1 MAILDGLKNAV
12 TANVT
17 RSANKVAVNGLRNIV
32 GDVFGVDLN
41 PTNPAAAL
49 TNRPTKFTT
58 KNLAYPAGVEGDD
71 QQGHHIIFEILEQD
85 KAKLKAKKSKN
96 KIAALKKAA
105 EANYGTDDA
114 GKAKRDEAVK
124 NLEVEMKR
132 VGDQKSGAGG
142 SSNSIQLSRNAT
154 TRISTLIALYMPA
167 SISVSYNSK
176 YGEQEIS
183 ALAGAASGAIDAF
196 TGRSGATMETAIKGA
211 LGEGKQALETGLMKV
226 IDTVAPGATALLA
239 LEKGAIRTPRMELMF
254 EGIGRR
260 EFAFEFVFIPKSKD
274 EAEDIQKIV
283 HRFKFHMAS
292 NYTDGTFREMDIPSL
307 FNIRYMYRSAEN
319 RFLNKIS
326 TCALESLDVSYGGDR
341 FVAYEG
347 GVPQTTKISLKFKEM
362 EIITKDHIGGDGK
375 HIADARGTGGGR
387 GGGF

>member
-12 TANVT
+12 AANTA
-17 RSANKVAVNGLRNIV
+17 RAANNVAVNGLRSIV

-41 PTNPAAAL
+41 PTNPAAKLAS
-49 TNRPTKFTT
+49 NGQASGAKGYRTT
-58 KNLAYPAGVEGDD
+58 LLQFPDGVEGDD

-85 KAKLKAKKSKN
+85 KAKLKAKKGTN
-96 KIAALKKAA
+96 DIAKLK
-105 EANYGTDDA
+105 EEVENNYGTDEA
-114 GKAKRDEAVK
+114 GKAKRKEAEE
-124 NLEVEMKR
+124 NLAVEMKR

-183 ALAGAASGAIDAF
+183 TLAGAAAGALDAF
-196 TGRSGATMETAIKGA
+196 AGRGDADASTALKGA
-211 LGEGKQALETGLMKV
+211 LDNMGKGLETGLMKIV
-226 IDTVAPGATALLA
+226 DTAAPGASALLA
-239 LEKGAIRTPRMELMF
+239 LEKGAVRTPKMELMF

-260 EFAFEFVFIPKSKD
+260 EFSYEFTFIPKSED
-274 EAEDIQKIV
+274 EAKTIKEIV
-283 HRFKFHMAS
+283 YQFKFHMAS
-292 NYTDGTFREMDIPSL
+292 NYTDGTFREMEIPSM
-307 FNIRYMYRSAEN
+307 FNIYYKYKSADNDHLN
-319 RFLNKIS
+319 RIS
-326 TCALESLDVSYGGDR
+326 TCALEGLDVSYGADR

-362 EIITKDHIGGDGK
+362 EIITKKQISE
-375 HIADARGTGGGR
+375 
-387 GGGF
+387 GF

>member
-12 TANVT
+12 ASNVS

-85 KAKLKAKKSKN
+85 KAKLKSTQGKN
-96 KIAALKKAA
+96 KIAELAAAIELEHGKEEIDQKTRDDLNGLLKA
-105 EANYGTDDA
+105 ET
-114 GKAKRDEAVK
+114 E
-124 NLEVEMKR
+124 R
-132 VGDQKSGAGG
+132 VGNLKSGAGG
-142 SSNSIQLSRNAT
+142 KSNSIQLSRNAT

-176 YGEQEIS
+176 YGEQEIG
-183 ALAGAASGAIDAF
+183 ALAGAAAGALDAF
-196 TGRSGATMETAIKGA
+196 AGRGGADAGSALKGA
-211 LGEGKQALETGLMKV
+211 LDNMGKGLETGLMKIV
-226 IDTVAPGATALLA
+226 DTAAPGATALLA
-239 LEKGAIRTPRMELMF
+239 LEKGAVRTPKMELMF

-260 EFAFEFVFIPKSKD
+260 EFSYEFTFIPKS
-274 EAEDIQKIV
+274 EAEAQTIKDIVYQ
-283 HRFKFHMAS
+283 FKFHMAS
-292 NYTDGTFREMDIPSL
+292 NYTDGTFREMEIPSM
-307 FNIRYMYRSAEN
+307 FNIYYKYKSADNDHLN
-319 RFLNKIS
+319 RIS
-326 TCALESLDVSYGGDR
+326 TCALEGLDVSYGADR
-341 FVAYEG
+341 FVAYED

-362 EIITKDHIGGDGK
+362 EIITKKQISE
-375 HIADARGTGGGR
+375 
-387 GGGF
+387 GF

>member
-12 TANVT
+12 TSNVT
-17 RSANKVAVNGLRNIV
+17 RSANKVAVNGLNNIV
-32 GDVFGVDLN
+32 GDIFGVN

-85 KAKLKAKKSKN
+85 KAKLKAKKGTN
-96 KIAALKKAA
+96 KIAALKKSA
-105 EANYGTDDA
+105 EADYGTDET
-114 GKAKRDEAVK
+114 GKAKRDEAVN
-124 NLEVEMKR
+124 NLEVEMKK

-183 ALAGAASGAIDAF
+183 ALAGAAAGALDAF
-196 TGRSGATMETAIKGA
+196 AGRGGADAGSALKGA
-211 LGEGKQALETGLMKV
+211 LDNMGKGLETGLMKIV
-226 IDTVAPGATALLA
+226 DTAAPGATALLA
-239 LEKGAIRTPRMELMF
+239 LEKGAVRTPKMELMF

-260 EFAFEFVFIPKSKD
+260 EFSYEFTFIPKSED
-274 EAEDIQKIV
+274 EAKTIKEIV
-283 HRFKFHMAS
+283 YQFKFHMAS
-292 NYTDGTFREMDIPSL
+292 NYTDGTFREMEIPSM
-307 FNIRYMYRSAEN
+307 FNIYYKYKSADNDHLN
-319 RFLNKIS
+319 RIS
-326 TCALESLDVSYGGDR
+326 TCALEGLDVSYGADR

-362 EIITKDHIGGDGK
+362 EIITKKQISE
-375 HIADARGTGGGR
+375 
-387 GGGF
+387 GF

>member
-58 KNLAYPAGVEGDD
+58 KNLAYPEGVEGDD

-85 KAKLKAKKSKN
+85 KAKLKAKKGTN
-96 KIAALKKAA
+96 RIAELKEIADGEFEVGNVGAA
-105 EANYGTDDA
+105 QR
-114 GKAKRDEAVK
+114 KEAVK

-142 SSNSIQLSRNAT
+142 SSNSIQLSRGAT
-154 TRISTLIALYMPA
+154 TKISTMIALYMPA

-183 ALAGAASGAIDAF
+183 ALAGAAAGALDAF
-196 TGRSGATMETAIKGA
+196 AGRGGADAGSALKGA
-211 LGEGKQALETGLMKV
+211 LDNMGKGLETGLMKIV
-226 IDTVAPGATALLA
+226 DTAAPGATALLA
-239 LEKGAIRTPRMELMF
+239 LEKGAVRTPKMELMF

-260 EFAFEFVFIPKSKD
+260 EFSYEFTFIPKS
-274 EAEDIQKIV
+274 EAEAQTIKDIVYQ
-283 HRFKFHMAS
+283 FKFHMAS
-292 NYTDGTFREMDIPSL
+292 QYTTGTFREMSIPSM
-307 FNIRYMYRSAEN
+307 FNISYKYKSADN
-319 RFLNKIS
+319 DHLNKIS
-326 TCALESLDVSYGGDR
+326 TCALENMDISYGAER
-341 FVAYEG
+341 FVAYED
-347 GVPQTTKISLKFKEM
+347 GVPQTTKITLSFKEM
-362 EIITKDHIGGDGK
+362 EIITKDKIMDG
-375 HIADARGTGGGR
+375 
-387 GGGF
+387 F

>member
-12 TANVT
+12 ASNVS

-85 KAKLKAKKSKN
+85 KAKLKSTQGKN
-96 KIAALKKAA
+96 RIAELAAAVELEHGKEEIDQKTRDDLNGLLKA
-105 EANYGTDDA
+105 ET
-114 GKAKRDEAVK
+114 
-124 NLEVEMKR
+124 KR
-132 VGDQKSGAGG
+132 VGNQKSGAGG

-183 ALAGAASGAIDAF
+183 TLAGAAAGALDAF
-196 TGRSGATMETAIKGA
+196 AGRGGADAGSALKGA
-211 LGEGKQALETGLMKV
+211 LDNMGKGLETGLMKIV
-226 IDTVAPGATALLA
+226 DTAAPGATALLA
-239 LEKGAIRTPRMELMF
+239 LEKGAVRTPKMELMF

-260 EFAFEFVFIPKSKD
+260 EFSYEFTFIPKS
-274 EAEDIQKIV
+274 EAEAQTIKDIVYQ
-283 HRFKFHMAS
+283 FKFHMAS
-292 NYTDGTFREMDIPSL
+292 NYTDGTFREMEIPSM
-307 FNIRYMYRSAEN
+307 FNIYYKYKSADNDHLN
-319 RFLNKIS
+319 RIS
-326 TCALESLDVSYGGDR
+326 TCALEGLDVSYGADR
-341 FVAYEG
+341 FVAYED

-362 EIITKDHIGGDGK
+362 EIITKKQISE
-375 HIADARGTGGGR
+375 
-387 GGGF
+387 GF

>member
-17 RSANKVAVNGLRNIV
+17 RSANKVAVNGLNNIV
-32 GDVFGVDLN
+32 GDIFGVN

-85 KAKLKAKKSKN
+85 KAKLKAKQDTN
-96 KIAALKKAA
+96 NIAKLK
-105 EANYGTDDA
+105 EQVDLNYGTDEA
-114 GKAKRDEAVK
+114 GKAKRDEAEK
-124 NLEVEMKR
+124 NVEVEMKR

-183 ALAGAASGAIDAF
+183 TLAGAAAGALDAF
-196 TGRSGATMETAIKGA
+196 AGRGDADASTALKGA
-211 LGEGKQALETGLMKV
+211 LDNMGKGLETGLMKIV
-226 IDTVAPGATALLA
+226 DTAAPGATALLA
-239 LEKGAIRTPRMELMF
+239 LEKGAVRTPKMELMF

-260 EFAFEFVFIPKSKD
+260 EFSYEFTFIPKSED
-274 EAEDIQKIV
+274 EAKTIKEIV
-283 HRFKFHMAS
+283 YQFKFHMAS
-292 NYTDGTFREMDIPSL
+292 NYTDGTFREMEIPSM
-307 FNIRYMYRSAEN
+307 FNIYYKYKSADNDHLN
-319 RFLNKIS
+319 RIS
-326 TCALESLDVSYGGDR
+326 TCALEGLDVSYGADR
-341 FVAYEG
+341 FVAYED

-362 EIITKDHIGGDGK
+362 EIITKKQISE
-375 HIADARGTGGGR
+375 
-387 GGGF
+387 GF

>member
-12 TANVT
+12 AANVS

-85 KAKLKAKKSKN
+85 KAKLKAKKGTN
-96 KIAALKKAA
+96 KIAALKKSA
-105 EANYGTDDA
+105 EADYGTDET

-124 NLEVEMKR
+124 NLEVEMKK

-183 ALAGAASGAIDAF
+183 TLAGAAAGALDAF
-196 TGRSGATMETAIKGA
+196 AGRGGADAGSALKGA
-211 LGEGKQALETGLMKV
+211 LDNMGKGLETGLMKIV
-226 IDTVAPGATALLA
+226 DTAAPGATALLA
-239 LEKGAIRTPRMELMF
+239 LEKGAVRTPKMELMF

-260 EFAFEFVFIPKSKD
+260 EFSYEFTFIPKSED
-274 EAEDIQKIV
+274 EAKTIKEIV
-283 HRFKFHMAS
+283 YQFKFHMAS
-292 NYTDGTFREMDIPSL
+292 NYTDGTFREMEIPSM
-307 FNIRYMYRSAEN
+307 FNIYYKYKSADNDHLN
-319 RFLNKIS
+319 RIS
-326 TCALESLDVSYGGDR
+326 TCALEGLDVSYGADR
-341 FVAYEG
+341 FVAYED

-362 EIITKDHIGGDGK
+362 EIITKKQISE
-375 HIADARGTGGGR
+375 
-387 GGGF
+387 GF

>member
-1 MAILDGLKNAV
+1 MGY
-12 TANVT
+12 
-17 RSANKVAVNGLRNIV
+17 NIV
-32 GDVFGVDLN
+32 GDIFGVN

-85 KAKLKAKKSKN
+85 KAKLKAEKSKN

-183 ALAGAASGAIDAF
+183 TLAGAAAGALDAF
-196 TGRSGATMETAIKGA
+196 AGRGGADAGSALKGA
-211 LGEGKQALETGLMKV
+211 LDNMGKGLETGLMKIV
-226 IDTVAPGATALLA
+226 DTAAPGATALLA
-239 LEKGAIRTPRMELMF
+239 LEKGAVRTPKMELMF

-260 EFAFEFVFIPKSKD
+260 EFSYEFTFIPKSED
-274 EAEDIQKIV
+274 EAEDIKKIV
-283 HRFKFHMAS
+283 HQFKFHMAS
-292 NYTDGTFREMDIPSL
+292 NYADDGTFREMEIPSF
-307 FNIRYMYRSAEN
+307 FNIRYMHKSAEN
-319 RFLNKIS
+319 QYLNKIS
-326 TCALESLDVSYGGDR
+326 TCALESMDVSYGADR

-347 GVPQTTKISLKFKEM
+347 GVPQTTKISLSFKEM
-362 EIITKDHIGGDGK
+362 EIITKHHIGGDG
-375 HIADARGTGGGR
+375 IQLNDARGTGNSSAGQ
-387 GGGF
+387 GGGY